1 VPTYGSARFGKEKS
15 QYCECRYNFTCG
27 VCLGEPTHVPCRWC
41 SLPTRMTG
49 TKMCDSCYE
58 LSSRIEE
65 NKPLAIKILS
75 SLGYKVEKQ

>member
-1 VPTYGSARFGKEKS
+1 
-15 QYCECRYNFTCG
+15 
-27 VCLGEPTHVPCRWC
+27 
-41 SLPTRMTG
+41 
-49 TKMCDSCYE
+49 MCDSCYE